1 MAWVETASGIA
12 LPTPAFDS
20 GKVTITTVVDGGR
33 NANNVFIGSV
43 VGDDKLK
50 IEMRFPALKPEEMQN
65 FLRIFDRKRGGHFVN
80 TFRVFDPRVNDYVY
94 MDMYV
99 SDRTGRPL
107 LVDKNTGRPTYWQD
121 VSASLVEC

>member
-20 GKVTITTVVDGGR
+20 GKVTISTVVDGGR

-50 IEMRFPALKPEEMQN
+50 IEMKFPALKPQEMMN
-65 FLRIFDRKRGGHFVN
+65 FLKLFDRKQGGHFVN
-80 TFRVFDPRVNDYVY
+80 DFVVFDPRVNRRVT
-94 MDMYV
+94 MRMYV
-99 SDRTGRPL
+99 SDRSGNPMMVDPATGIP
-107 LVDKNTGRPTYWQD
+107 KYWTD
-121 VSASLVEC
+121 VTANLIEC